1 MRSLDKTTLPI
12 ICLVAFF
19 GMSGG
24 ALLGPV
30 LPAMVEPL
38 HTSREAVG
46 MVLAVYTFSTALSM
60 LLIGSIVDRF
70 GRKKILIPC
79 LVINGIAGTA
89 CYFAPNLTVLLAL
102 RLIQGIGI
110 AGMMPVAMTMIGEL
124 YSGPDRFHAMG
135 RMSMTTAIGSVSAP
149 LIGGGMAVL
158 GWNYPF
164 LFYGL
169 TIPLALIAV
178 IALPETN
185 AAGLKRNTGFTD
197 MFGTLKDFRVAYA
210 VFLGFAVFFLLY
222 TIVIYVPFML
232 KDNFGFTATEAGL
245 ALGIQGAAMAAVA
258 SQAKRLSGRFAS
270 HVVMGSG
277 FALSSIA
284 LAGLPWANSI
294 PTMLL
299 LLLVFGA
306 GFGMVQPVLNT
317 LVTRIAPQGLMGAV
331 VSVFNTMKYAG
342 QTAAPAV
349 LAFVLLEFDLKA
361 VFMSS
366 SLLGL
371 AVALSIYL
379 TRHRFCDT

>member
-1 MRSLDKTTLPI
+1 
-12 ICLVAFF
+12 
-19 GMSGG
+19 
-24 ALLGPV
+24 
-30 LPAMVEPL
+30 
-38 HTSREAVG
+38 
-46 MVLAVYTFSTALSM
+46 
-60 LLIGSIVDRF
+60 
-70 GRKKILIPC
+70 
-79 LVINGIAGTA
+79 
-89 CYFAPNLTVLLAL
+89 
-102 RLIQGIGI
+102 
-110 AGMMPVAMTMIGEL
+110 
-124 YSGPDRFHAMG
+124 
-135 RMSMTTAIGSVSAP
+135 
-149 LIGGGMAVL
+149 
-158 GWNYPF
+158 

-185 AAGLKRNTGFTD
+185 AAGLKRNTGFAD

-232 KDNFGFTATEAGL
+232 KDNFGFTAIEAGL

-270 HVVMGSG
+270 HLVMGSG

-294 PTMLL
+294 PAMLL

-349 LAFVLLEFDLKA
+349 LAIILLEFDLKA

-366 SLLGL
+366 RLLGL